1 MSHFTGT
8 RRGESPLRIDGR
20 ACYRHSRMRPPSVCG
35 TLVVA
40 LSLLG
45 LLGCAGQAGST
56 RTPTSAP
63 PNEAEPT
70 GSVSATDDAVEA
82 DELVGTP
89 TPLPE
94 PDPEPPKPEP
104 IPPLPEG
111 TVVLHV
117 GSSSA
122 GALGLELNKE
132 LKARGIKGVLKAK
145 ESTFIP
151 EWAGEKMGLRG
162 LLATYK
168 PDLVIV
174 SLGGNETQI
183 PDPTK
188 RTKAIQRLVKMIG
201 DRPCVWVGTPRWKR
215 LKHTGLL
222 EVIEENAAPCRFI
235 DSDELIPNIETLKDG
250 VHPTYPERS
259 RWAKRL
265 IQWLEVNRDPNGE
278 TPWSLK
284 EEVVMPEAPEPQLEA
299 DATAEAR

>member
-1 MSHFTGT
+1 M
-8 RRGESPLRIDGR
+8 
-20 ACYRHSRMRPPSVCG
+20 
-35 TLVVA
+35 
-40 LSLLG
+40 
-45 LLGCAGQAGST
+45 
-56 RTPTSAP
+56 
-63 PNEAEPT
+63 
-70 GSVSATDDAVEA
+70 
-82 DELVGTP
+82 
-89 TPLPE
+89 
-94 PDPEPPKPEP
+94 
-104 IPPLPEG
+104 
-111 TVVLHV
+111 LHV

-122 GALGLELNKE
+122 GALGLALNKE
-132 LKARGIKGVLKAK
+132 LEARGIKGVLRAK

-162 LLATYK
+162 LLAFYK

-222 EVIEENAAPCRFI
+222 EVIEENAAPCRFV

-278 TPWSLK
+278 SPWSLK
-284 EEVVMPEAPEPQLEA
+284 EEVIIPEAPEPQQEA